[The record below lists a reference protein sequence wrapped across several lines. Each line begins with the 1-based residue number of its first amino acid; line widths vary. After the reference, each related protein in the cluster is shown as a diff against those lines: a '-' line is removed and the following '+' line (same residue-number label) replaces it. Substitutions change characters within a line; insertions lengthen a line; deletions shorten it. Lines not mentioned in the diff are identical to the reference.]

1 MVRPISGHLVVL
13 TTPSECPRILT
24 RPGSRELSR
33 GYVAL
38 LASGDIFGLVLEEGY
53 IRQAITVGWRQNV
66 SWLCMY
72 ALTPEDAG
80 RLMIEVWRAYARPF
94 FFSFFFFALMFL
106 LFLPLPYA
114 VGHAHSSQ
122 PG

>member
-94 FFSFFFFALMFL
+94 FFLFFFALMFL